1 MGLEE
6 ETHAATDPC
15 LRLLVLVVLV
25 VFFAVDYLHRIGE
38 GPGREGLVVGLTW
51 AVLMV
56 LNDLGHSFFMEPL
69 DLGEYLTIFAPL
81 YLWIP
86 IATALMFG
94 RLRARQGPVA

>member
-1 MGLEE
+1 M
-6 ETHAATDPC
+6 
-15 LRLLVLVVLV
+15 LVVLV

-38 GPGREGLVVGLTW
+38 GSVREGLVVGLTW

-69 DLGEYLTIFAPL
+69 DLGQYLTIFAPL

-86 IATALMFG
+86 IATTLMFG
-94 RLRARQGPVA
+94 RLKARTGSGYVR